1 MSAQGPTGEG
11 AEPRH
16 GRNIAILWAIGT
28 VIMVVLM
35 IFVIGPHIPPGNM
48 SNDTKAQHDVNVVLS
63 TLAMP
68 VLVLVWVFL
77 GYAIKNFRAKPGDTT
92 DGPPLRSVVRIQV
105 AWVVTTSLLVL
116 GLGAYGTID
125 LLTAAGGSGVG
136 SGEGSNPLV
145 KPANA
150 SKALQIQVI
159 GQQWLWTFRYPS
171 YGGVETQTLELP
183 VNRDVEFHVTS
194 LDVVH
199 SFWAI
204 ELGVKADAV
213 PGADNIAFV
222 TADKTGSFQ
231 VRCDELC
238 GLWHGHMNTTG
249 YVVSGAKFNTWIA
262 STVKKYAG
270 VTKYLPKY
278 STVYYPQPIRNAS

>member
-1 MSAQGPTGEG
+1 MSSQPSDSVGR
-11 AEPRH
+11 EPRH
-16 GRNIAILWAIGT
+16 GRNIAVLWAIAT
-28 VIMVVLM
+28 VIMVPVM
-35 IFVIGPHIPPGNM
+35 IWVIGPHIPPGDM
-48 SNDTKAQHDVNVVLS
+48 SNDTKAQHVVNVVLA

-68 VLVLVWVFL
+68 VLMLIWVFL
-77 GYAIKNFRAKPGDTT
+77 AYAITHFRAKPGDTT
-92 DGPPLRSVVRIQV
+92 DGPPLHSVARIQII
-105 AWVVTTSLLVL
+105 WIVTTSLLVL

-125 LLTAAGGSGVG
+125 LLTAAGDSGVG

-145 KPANA
+145 KPAD
-150 SKALQIQVI
+150 SKNALQVQVI
-159 GQQWLWTFRYPS
+159 GQQWLWTFRYPG
-171 YGGVETQTLELP
+171 YGGVETAHLVLP

-204 ELGVKADAV
+204 ELGVKVDAV

-249 YVVSGAKFNTWIA
+249 NVVSDAKFNTWIA
-262 STVKKYAG
+262 ATVKKYAP
-270 VTKYLPKY
+270 VTAQLPKY
-278 STVYYPQPIRNAS
+278 STVYYPQPVRNG